1 MIYIYVDVS
10 HVVGWEDRPKCPGPS
25 SHKYRR
31 VAAFIT
37 LFVRKF
43 ETKRIVL
50 HEPGLHFVYPALVN
64 GAKAL
69 EQEDSSRCRVSS
81 HVANLEG
88 DRSVN
93 IVSNLLLSGRS
104 FLSIALFATCKSLC
118 TGRDPCLVTPWPVRC
133 MYVCIVRGGVSHR

>member
-1 MIYIYVDVS
+1 MLLNFVLLFDSFRSFFHDVDFS
-10 HVVGWEDRPKCPGPS
+10 HIVGWEDRPKCPGPS

-43 ETKRIVL
+43 ETKRILL
-50 HEPGLHFVYPALVN
+50 HEPGLHFVYPALVY

-69 EQEDSSRCRVSS
+69 EGEDSSRCRVSN
-81 HVANLEG
+81 VVNLEG

-93 IVSNLLLSGRS
+93 IVSNLCCDSS
-104 FLSIALFATCKSLC
+104 FLSIASIALFATSVPEEIHSL
-118 TGRDPCLVTPWPVRC
+118 
-133 MYVCIVRGGVSHR
+133 